1 MTADP
6 KLHINGPKVQGGQ
19 PTGDQVDL
27 YLVEDSTVEAETDT
41 NERSIPGQDDDE
53 SVLAGL
59 AGKRNARY
67 QGIGN
72 GLRLMYAG
80 IGSDPV
86 DALITWLIDLE
97 SLVQSNQGVGYE
109 VEDDMREET
118 IGPTQSSP
126 GLLFDT
132 VRWSQEGGSPTVVDW
147 TLEGQV
153 SDGVQQATNR
163 SQYVT
168 RENNRR
174 DPTITTD
181 SIETPTTSFNLGYV
195 EERSYEREIDLNTLG
210 LVHQYDVPNVGIS
223 ESGVQGTFSV
233 NGYITE
239 RDVPDLALVSRQIN
253 NVLHGVEVTIND
265 AFTKRTWTGMV
276 SDSDSSFAAGDP
288 GRIEYRIEVTIGAE
302 VTQRNQ

>member
-6 KLHINGPKVQGGQ
+6 KLHINGPKVSGGQ

-27 YLVEDSTVEAETDT
+27 YLVESSDVDAETET

-53 SVLAGL
+53 SILAGL
-59 AGKRNARY
+59 TGKRNARY
-67 QGIGN
+67 SGIGN
-72 GLRLMYAG
+72 GLRLYYAG

-86 DALITWLIDLE
+86 DSLITWLIDLE

-118 IGPTQSSP
+118 IGPTQDSP

-132 VRWSQEGGSPTVVDW
+132 VRWSQEGGSPTVVEWD
-147 TLEGQV
+147 LEGQV
-153 SDGVQQATNR
+153 SDGVQQASDR
-163 SQYVT
+163 QQYVT

-174 DPTITTD
+174 DPSITEDTIDTP
-181 SIETPTTSFNLGYV
+181 SISFSLGYV
-195 EERSYEREIDLNTLG
+195 QERSYEREIDLNTLG

-223 ESGVQGTFSV
+223 ESGVQGSFSI
-233 NGYITE
+233 NGFITN
-239 RDVPDLALVSRQIN
+239 RDVNDLAQVSRQIN
-253 NVLHGVEVTIND
+253 NDLHGVEVTIND

-276 SDSDSSFAAGDP
+276 ADSNSSFVSGEP
-288 GRIEYRIEVTIGAE
+288 GRIEYRIEVKIGVE
-302 VTQRNQ
+302 ITQRNQ